1 MTTQAINFRKMD
13 DSAIDERIARIG
25 GVRWV
30 SRDDYRRFSRQATL
44 ILESLLEN
52 TLQPDSPPMYSTR
65 GILEIVSGSKRV
77 ASRIDELRDDWD
89 IESKRIPG
97 GGAAYRLIGRRTEPR
112 EKKAH
117 CTTCHCF
124 YKPAEVPEGQIG
136 MNI

>member
-1 MTTQAINFRKMD
+1 MTTQAINFRKLA

-44 ILESLLEN
+44 ILESLLEHV
-52 TLQPDSPPMYSTR
+52 LQIDSPPMYSTR

-77 ASRIDELRDDWD
+77 ASRIDELRDGWD
-89 IESKRIPG
+89 IETKRMHSG
-97 GGAAYRLIGRRTEPR
+97 MAAYRLIGRRTEPR

-117 CTTCHCF
+117 CTTCYCF
-124 YKPAEVPEGQIG
+124 TKPAGPPDGQIG